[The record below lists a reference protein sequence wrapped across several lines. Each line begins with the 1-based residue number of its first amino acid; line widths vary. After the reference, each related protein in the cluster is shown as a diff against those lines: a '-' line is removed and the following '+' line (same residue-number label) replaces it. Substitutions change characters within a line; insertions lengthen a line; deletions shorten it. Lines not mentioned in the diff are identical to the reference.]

1 MVDQIHDKRTYG
13 IPGATGS
20 VGTITVGSTT
30 TLPAGSKATVS
41 NSGTKINAV
50 LDFGIPKGDKGDTG
64 AKGDKGDKGDT
75 GAKGDKGDAGS
86 YTAGGGIEINDNT
99 INVRTWGT
107 ADANNG
113 VCIAKRSDQN
123 YICVRVDEG
132 IRKVTKVTEPA
143 YNAIA
148 LAVATAS
155 TLGGVKVGS
164 GLNVTADGTLSAS
177 ANIKFADEATAKAL
191 LGY

>member
-64 AKGDKGDKGDT
+64 AKGDKGD
-75 GAKGDKGDAGS
+75 AGS
-86 YTAGGGIEINDNT
+86 YTAGGGIEISDNT
-99 INVRTWGT
+99 INVRTLGT

-132 IRKVTKVTEPA
+132 IRKIMNPS

-177 ANIKFADEATAKAL
+177 ANVKFADEATAKAL